1 MDSLEF
7 ARTARPDAELALR
20 PRSFLFLGGPLSRFF
35 EHLARALIAR
45 GHRAHKVNLH
55 LGEQLYWRLPAT
67 NYRGRLADWRD
78 FIAGVLD
85 SRQVTD
91 LIFVGDRRP
100 YHLVAAE
107 EARARGIAVIC
118 TDFGYLRPDWITVE
132 YDGTTTLSRFPR
144 DPDAIR
150 ALAAEQPE
158 PDLRPQFLTP
168 FRLVAALDVGFTVPQ
183 VLGRVLYPHY
193 RWHGIYHPFAEYAG
207 WLVALARRRLG
218 AAATAAACAELQ
230 SRPGSYFVFPL
241 QLATDFQIR
250 AHSQYADIRDAVR
263 EVVRSFA
270 ASGSGRRLA
279 VVVHPLDNG
288 LIDWRRLVE
297 RETRGR
303 LPDGQVVVIEGGI
316 PAELLSNAAGV
327 VTINSTVGITA
338 LYHRLPVKALG
349 NAIFDIPG
357 LTDPAPLDRFWHA
370 PTPPDPDLTRDFLRA
385 LAGTTQIKGGFHE
398 RTARA
403 HAIPLMVE
411 RLERG
416 LYPLPP
422 VSDAELARRQLRPI
436 VRTAVIA
443 DAADGEGRALA
454 RAAAEPGVR
463 LYLIG
468 TDPEGLARTAG
479 DCRRRGALVATGT
492 AESAAAFDR
501 EFPVD
506 LVVAAGGA
514 ARDAA
519 EALAEPM
526 RRRGRGTVVVV
537 AAAGE
542 TPALRR
548 RFAGVRLVVAG
559 PGWLVRRLA
568 AVDPRVAALS
578 ADDAAEL
585 ILRGVA
591 RGAAAVALPPALRA
605 IRRAVRLGLRRLA
618 GWPVRAYRRSLDE
631 AAEAQTGALR
641 REQGD

>member
-1 MDSLEF
+1 
-7 ARTARPDAELALR
+7 
-20 PRSFLFLGGPLSRFF
+20 
-35 EHLARALIAR
+35 
-45 GHRAHKVNLH
+45 
-55 LGEQLYWRLPAT
+55 
-67 NYRGRLADWRD
+67 
-78 FIAGVLD
+78 
-85 SRQVTD
+85 
-91 LIFVGDRRP
+91 
-100 YHLVAAE
+100 
-107 EARARGIAVIC
+107 
-118 TDFGYLRPDWITVE
+118 
-132 YDGTTTLSRFPR
+132 
-144 DPDAIR
+144 
-150 ALAAEQPE
+150 
-158 PDLRPQFLTP
+158 
-168 FRLVAALDVGFTVPQ
+168 
-183 VLGRVLYPHY
+183 
-193 RWHGIYHPFAEYAG
+193 
-207 WLVALARRRLG
+207 
-218 AAATAAACAELQ
+218 
-230 SRPGSYFVFPL
+230 
-241 QLATDFQIR
+241 
-250 AHSQYADIRDAVR
+250 
-263 EVVRSFA
+263 
-270 ASGSGRRLA
+270 
-279 VVVHPLDNG
+279 
-288 LIDWRRLVE
+288 
-297 RETRGR
+297 
-303 LPDGQVVVIEGGI
+303 
-316 PAELLSNAAGV
+316 
-327 VTINSTVGITA
+327 
-338 LYHRLPVKALG
+338 YHRLPVKALG

-514 ARDAA
+514 ARHAA

-568 AVDPRVAALS
+568 AADPRVAALS

-605 IRRAVRLGLRRLA
+605 TRRAVRLGLRRPAGRCAPTAAVSTRPPRRRPAPCGASRATKRSGGAILPSPRGGRETAMLARLGRAAMVPLWTAQLATAAKSFERNRVIGSRRLNEMGLHAARVRLAYRLAERRRARLA
-618 GWPVRAYRRSLDE
+618 GLVSASDRADFARDGFVVRRDFLAPQDFAALVVQLKAYRGGLREIVEGDTIPRKIALAPATL
-631 AAEAQTGALR
+631 AAVPALS
-641 REQGD
+641 

>member
-1 MDSLEF
+1 GGRRPS
-7 ARTARPDAELALR
+7 ARQRADRLAPAGGARNARP
-20 PRSFLFLGGPLSRFF
+20 
-35 EHLARALIAR
+35 
-45 GHRAHKVNLH
+45 
-55 LGEQLYWRLPAT
+55 PA
-67 NYRGRLADWRD
+67 
-78 FIAGVLD
+78 
-85 SRQVTD
+85 
-91 LIFVGDRRP
+91 RRP
-100 YHLVAAE
+100 GRRH
-107 EARARGIAVIC
+107 RRRHPGRI
-118 TDFGYLRPDWITVE
+118 
-132 YDGTTTLSRFPR
+132 
-144 DPDAIR
+144 
-150 ALAAEQPE
+150 AEQC
-158 PDLRPQFLTP
+158 
-168 FRLVAALDVGFTVPQ
+168 
-183 VLGRVLYPHY
+183 
-193 RWHGIYHPFAEYAG
+193 
-207 WLVALARRRLG
+207 RRRGDNQQHCRHHRDVSSPAGQG
-218 AAATAAACAELQ
+218 ARQ
-230 SRPGSYFVFPL
+230 RHF
-241 QLATDFQIR
+241 R
-250 AHSQYADIRDAVR
+250 HS
-263 EVVRSFA
+263 
-270 ASGSGRRLA
+270 
-279 VVVHPLDNG
+279 
-288 LIDWRRLVE
+288 
-297 RETRGR
+297 
-303 LPDGQVVVIEGGI
+303 
-316 PAELLSNAAGV
+316 
-327 VTINSTVGITA
+327 
-338 LYHRLPVKALG
+338 
-349 NAIFDIPG
+349 
-357 LTDPAPLDRFWHA
+357 
-370 PTPPDPDLTRDFLRA
+370 PPDPDLTRDFLRA

-468 TDPEGLARTAG
+468 TDPEGLARTAD

-559 PGWLVRRLA
+559 PGRLVRRLA
-568 AVDPRVAALS
+568 AVDPRVAALG

-585 ILRGVA
+585 SLRGVA
-591 RGAAAVALPPALRA
+591 RGAAAVALPPALWA